1 MLCGAVGAPLVALD
15 VPVPFVFPLSSL
27 LFPLCAMVPTLLV
40 GSVVV
45 VPLSLPAVAD
55 CGGVVYSVLGL
66 WSPGLES
73 VPVAPVELEDL
84 PPRLLVSGGGCVW
97 CATWPCGTGKGPGY
111 PSRLVSRFR
120 CVFRCTA
127 VFCFSVS
134 RRVSR
139 DLS

>member
-1 MLCGAVGAPLVALD
+1 MLCGVVGAPLMALD

-27 LFPLCAMVPTLLV
+27 LFPWCAMVPTLLV

-84 PPRLLVSGGGCVW
+84 PPPVGVGRWVCVVCDMALWYWQRSWPPLSSCVSVPLCV
-97 CATWPCGTGKGPGY
+97 P
-111 PSRLVSRFR
+111 L
-120 CVFRCTA
+120 
-127 VFCFSVS
+127 
-134 RRVSR
+134 
-139 DLS
+139 

>member
-1 MLCGAVGAPLVALD
+1 M
-15 VPVPFVFPLSSL
+15 
-27 LFPLCAMVPTLLV
+27 AMVPTLLV

-84 PPRLLVSGGGCVW
+84 PPPLLVSGGGCVW

-127 VFCFSVS
+127 VF
-134 RRVSR
+134 VSR
-139 DLS
+139 DVCLAT